1 MRVSVVIPVFNKAPF
16 LRECLTSV
24 LTQEY
29 TDLELI
35 AVDDASTDGSLEIL
49 KEQQDHRLRLI
60 ELPRNVG
67 PAGAMQ
73 RAIDAARGEYIVR
86 LDADDIMMPHRIE
99 MQVAHMD
106 QHPELIASG
115 GQVILFGNSEHGW
128 WFPLNDAECRA
139 EILFGQ
145 PVCQGTAIFR
155 RSMLMQSGIRYLDE
169 WPRVG
174 EDWLFWASL
183 APYGKFGN
191 IAEPLIRCRRGN
203 TNSTAGMSK
212 VEKFEPMVQRL
223 LKILRIRDDRQAV
236 DTHLLFLRAFKG
248 TPRRT
253 DVEKLHNWMAELEEW
268 NQEYRFT
275 DAAIFRSRSLAQWKR
290 LYHHLADEGLGAA
303 IGHMQMDRTELV
315 PKLNYMIRAFLARSF
330 KGSKQHDAL
339 DVEK

>member
-183 APYGKFGN
+183 APFGKYGN
-191 IAEPLIRCRRGN
+191 LPVPLIRCRRGS

-212 VEKFEPMVQRL
+212 VQKFEPMVARL
-223 LKILRIRDDRQAV
+223 LTILGLRADQQAV
-236 DTHLLFLRAFKG
+236 NMHLLLLRAFKE
-248 TPRRT
+248 TPLWADIGRLR
-253 DVEKLHNWMAELEEW
+253 EWMGELEEW
-268 NQEYRFT
+268 N
-275 DAAIFRSRSLAQWKR
+275 RSRAFTNPEIFHARIMHQWDK
-290 LYHHLADEGLGAA
+290 LFHHLADHGVSAA
-303 IGHMQMDRTELV
+303 LGHMQKDRKELM
-315 PKLNYMIRAFLARSF
+315 PKIKYLVSVFFSRSLR
-330 KGSKQHDAL
+330 GLVQRNAPA
-339 DVEK
+339 